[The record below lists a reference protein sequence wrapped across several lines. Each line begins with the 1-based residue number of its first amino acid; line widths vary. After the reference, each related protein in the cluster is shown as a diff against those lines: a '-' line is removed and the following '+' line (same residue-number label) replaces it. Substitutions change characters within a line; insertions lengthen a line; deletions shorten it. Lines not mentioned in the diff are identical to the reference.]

1 MSSNQ
6 VGILAGGNHGIV
18 TDNSIL
24 AGVDLGGDNNV
35 ASNNEI
41 TESGQAAILIEG
53 IDNTVLGNQSTEAPA
68 GILTLA
74 DAIGNIR
81 SGNSYFA
88 ILTKIENHPCTK
100 WPTPAQKARRPQ
112 PPVAR
117 RMVAKRTYS
126 LKLYEILPMQESRC

>member
-1 MSSNQ
+1 MSGNQ

-18 TDNSIL
+18 TDNSVSNSMIL

-35 ASNNEI
+35 ANNNEI
-41 TESGQAAILIEG
+41 TESGQAAVLIEG
-53 IDNTVLGNQSTEAPA
+53 NDNTVLGNQSTEAPA

-88 ILTKIENHPCTK
+88 ILTKVERPSMHKMAHPG
-100 WPTPAQKARRPQ
+100 
-112 PPVAR
+112 
-117 RMVAKRTYS
+117 AKG
-126 LKLYEILPMQESRC
+126 